1 MTPLKPS
8 TAQELIRY
16 QQFKQQVEHV
26 LPLVSDPPGLLSYN
40 FTYPR
45 SDQEARDL
53 DSVRTNPDL
62 VFIKDN
68 LFTDDQKAQLDQTPW
83 CTQQHGAL
91 QAQMQPN
98 MDAWLRCIGTQARSR
113 LDLPLIEFLI
123 RDAVQALR
131 EQAPDTEFT
140 YFHGAY
146 YTTQD
151 HRHVGDQIHRD
162 FHRIMAGWTALYHL
176 TGSSG
181 ATLMFDDFV
190 PALDKK
196 PSHGINF
203 RQGRRILF
211 PGLYAHR
218 ADIPEPGDTR
228 VIAVV
233 RFQIKSH
240 LNDQILAMTPEIAQ
254 RYQLNLINHE
264 NQPQRLT
271 RRLT

>member
-1 MTPLKPS
+1 MTPLRTP
-8 TAQELIRY
+8 TPEELLRY
-16 QQFKQQVEHV
+16 QTFKQQGEHV
-26 LPLVSDPPGLLSYN
+26 LPLVSDPPGHLSYN

-45 SDQEARDL
+45 TDQEARDL
-53 DSVRTNPDL
+53 DSVRTNPVL

-68 LFTDDQKAQLDQTPW
+68 IFDSEQAHKLDQHSW
-83 CTQQHGAL
+83 QSQQHGAL
-91 QAQMQPN
+91 QVQMQPN
-98 MDAWLRCIGTQARSR
+98 TDAWLRSIGTQARAR
-113 LDLPLIEFLI
+113 PDLPLIEFII
-123 RDAVQALR
+123 RDTVQALR

-162 FHRIMAGWTALYHL
+162 FHRVMAGWTALYHL
-176 TGSSG
+176 TGSTG

-196 PSHGINF
+196 PSQCINF
-203 RQGRRILF
+203 QQGRRILF
-211 PGLYAHR
+211 PGFYAHR

-233 RFQIKSH
+233 RFQIKSR
-240 LNDQILAMTPEIAQ
+240 LNDQVLALTPEIAQ
-254 RYQLNLINHE
+254 RYDLNQINHE

-271 RRLT
+271 NR